1 MAVVFE
7 SNGTQYT
14 LEYTRDSIKQM
25 ERGGFSL
32 SEAGNQPMTSL
43 TALFKGAFIAHHP
56 RLSQNVIGEI
66 WENISDKD
74 GLFEALIDLYNEPLE
89 ALMKEPEEGKKIVWK
104 VTK

>member
-1 MAVVFE
+1 
-7 SNGTQYT
+7 
-14 LEYTRDSIKQM
+14 M

-43 TALFKGAFIAHHP
+43 TALFMGAFIAHHP
-56 RLSQNVIGEI
+56 RLSQNAIEEI

-74 GLFEALIDLYNEPLE
+74 GLFEALINLYNEPLE
-89 ALMKEPEEGKKIVWK
+89 ALMKEPEEGKKIMWK